1 MLKKKKYYHKNKI
14 AALKTNAPHQENF
27 HMLPALLCSLEA
39 RVNSHRIWPA
49 FNVCPKKQLSVSGG
63 SGVESLWPD
72 CLRQADW
79 QQTFIESK
87 IFFMSAG
94 GNQQCNILG
103 PAWQVRAIC
112 HSLLSWSINADT
124 VKEMTCSVYRVMLL
138 WFKLLSVQ
146 ITSHWS
152 TLGGLEKP
160 FRWSVR

>member
-1 MLKKKKYYHKNKI
+1 MLKKNTITKKI
-14 AALKTNAPHQENF
+14 ETPHAENF
-27 HMLPALLCSLEA
+27 HILPALHCSLEA
-39 RVNSHRIWPA
+39 RVNSHRLWPA
-49 FNVCPKKQLSVSGG
+49 FDVCPKKQLSVSGG
-63 SGVESLWPD
+63 WGVESLWPD

-87 IFFMSAG
+87 IFFTSAG

-103 PAWQVRAIC
+103 PARQARAIC

-146 ITSHWS
+146 ITSRRS
-152 TLGGLEKP
+152 TLGGFEKP
-160 FRWSVR
+160 FRWSAR